1 MAPPLIQALAP
12 ARHAHCQKYKPQAHS
27 SHSLIPQPWLWLLP
41 FTRMLQDQTA
51 TKEISS
57 LQTCREYVIRLRCNI
72 QRSLRNS
79 QSLLKMLCL
88 QAPHSN
94 HRHSQADG
102 EMGEALLRALF
113 QRERSSHPSTRSHRT
128 SAHHGGVGCYTNTGR
143 TRQGYRELNLRQSS
157 WEWWHPPDLIRHCKT
172 TLLQPLHDT
181 LCQCCSEGGVPSTRH
196 EKWQDRH
203 PVQKER
209 R

>member
-1 MAPPLIQALAP
+1 
-12 ARHAHCQKYKPQAHS
+12 
-27 SHSLIPQPWLWLLP
+27 
-41 FTRMLQDQTA
+41 MLQDQTA

-79 QSLLKMLCL
+79 QSLLKILCL

-102 EMGEALLRALF
+102 EMGGALLRALL

-143 TRQGYRELNLRQSS
+143 TRQGYRELNLRQLLGMMASPRPDQALQD
-157 WEWWHPPDLIRHCKT
+157 HPLAA
-172 TLLQPLHDT
+172 
-181 LCQCCSEGGVPSTRH
+181 STRH
-196 EKWQDRH
+196 PL
-203 PVQKER
+203 PVLE
-209 R
+209 